1 MRFYEF
7 MVEGIFIQASGL
19 GADVGGFQATFFI
32 KSSNVATAVDRMRR
46 VLSDRM
52 SAHFVATVETGVFRT
67 YFCIRDV
74 WEVAEER
81 MFEFEGRD
89 LGFTFF
95 RIGKVECMYLAFRRV
110 LLRMFRPQSVFFPHR
125 TA

>member
-7 MVEGIFIQASGL
+7 MVEGIFVRASGL

-32 KSSNVATAVDRMRR
+32 KSSNVATAVDRMRW
-46 VLSDRM
+46 VLLDRM
-52 SAHFVATVETGVFRT
+52 GSHFVSTIEMGLFRT
-67 YFCIRDV
+67 YFSIRDV
-74 WEVAEER
+74 WEISEGR

-95 RIGKVECMYLAFRRV
+95 RIGKVERMCLAFRRM
-110 LLRMFRPQSVFFPHR
+110 LLRIFRPQRVFFPR
-125 TA
+125 RNA

>member
-1 MRFYEF
+1 MRFYAF
-7 MVEGIFIQASGL
+7 MVEGVFVRASGL

-32 KSSNVATAVDRMRR
+32 KSSSVATAVDRVRW

-52 SAHFVATVETGVFRT
+52 SAHFVSTIEMGLFRT
-67 YFCIRDV
+67 YFSIRDV
-74 WEVAEER
+74 WEVSEGR

-95 RIGKVECMYLAFRRV
+95 RIGKVECMCLAFRRM
-110 LLRMFRPQSVFFPHR
+110 LLRIFRPRRVFFPHR
-125 TA
+125 SA